1 MSKAQTNYQ
10 RCNHYDI
17 EGVLGNKKAAKS
29 FNEVTIKEN
38 VEPCAIDAQT
48 QKRQWD
54 KGSSVQPCKKFGP
67 DASLANNLIGIRP
80 NGFIH
85 VHGFH
90 LTHVTTAPFL
100 TQPNNNGTYCIGPSV
115 SPCYIS
121 LFVGLSTTTSRAFLT
136 QIHDAPISP
145 NRFALCD
152 TTIIII
158 PAQIRGYSKGLILLN
173 DMVMTLGRANSTVLG
188 A

>member
-1 MSKAQTNYQ
+1 MSQAQTNYQ

-17 EGVLGNKKAAKS
+17 EGVLGNEKAAKS
-29 FNEVTIKEN
+29 FNEVAIEEN
-38 VEPCAIDAQT
+38 VEPCTIDAQA
-48 QKRQWD
+48 QERQRD

-67 DASLANNLIGIRP
+67 DASLTNNNLIGIRP
-80 NGFIH
+80 NDFIH

-100 TQPNNNGTYCIGPSV
+100 TQPNNNGIYRIGLSV
-115 SPCYIS
+115 SPCHTS
-121 LFVGLSTTTSRAFLT
+121 LFVGVPKETTRAFLT
-136 QIHDAPISP
+136 QIHDAPISH

-158 PAQIRGYSKGLILLN
+158 PAQIRGYS
-173 DMVMTLGRANSTVLG
+173 
-188 A
+188 